1 MKRMLHTGLLAVI
14 LLLGAIGGSYLATWQ
29 GLNVSAQESSPM
41 QPLDEASAFLAD
53 EQNTIDIV
61 ERFGGSV
68 VAVNVEFRGQMID
81 PFQQFQEQLPP
92 QFRDFFRFQLPQQPR
107 EFNRQGSGSG
117 FVISDDG
124 MIITNYHVVA
134 EALEPGTVNLREGGS
149 ISVTFAETSEEVAV
163 TVVGAN
169 ELFDIALLRLDNA
182 SSLPDNLTPLTFAN
196 SDEVRVGQKVIA
208 IGNPFGLQST
218 VTTGIV
224 SAVSRDFPTIG
235 RIEVPMIQTD
245 ASINPGNSGGPLLNS
260 RGEVIGV
267 NTAIIPGISAGGQ
280 RGNIG
285 IGFAVPSNFVTSNLA
300 SLERGGFVDL
310 RSRPRLGI
318 SFVELGI
325 FPESVRESLNL
336 PEQGVSVQEVEPGSA
351 AKRAGIRG
359 GDFNITIEGRTTD
372 LRGGGDVIVA
382 VDGEQI
388 RSGTELQQRI
398 LTRQEGDTVE
408 LTVVRDGEELVIPV
422 TLAVVPQEQQAV
434 ADEPRQDAQTPD
446 GPRLGVTIQN
456 VAALPAEVRRSL
468 NLPENGAM
476 VVAVQPGSAAA
487 NAGLRGSQFS
497 LSVGGEAYPVG
508 GDIILA
514 VDDDDV
520 TSVEDLQRLITSRSN
535 GDTVSLQVWRN
546 GSELTL
552 EATL

>member
-1 MKRMLHTGLLAVI
+1 MKRILHTGLLAVI

-68 VAVNVEFRGQMID
+68 VAVNVEFRGQMVD

-117 FVISDDG
+117 FVIGDDG

-149 ISVTFAETSEEVAV
+149 ITVTFAETSEEVAV

-169 ELFDIALLRLDNA
+169 ELFDIALLRLDDA
-182 SSLPDNLTPLTFAN
+182 SRMPDGLIPLTFAD
-196 SDEVRVGQKVIA
+196 SDNVRVGQKVIA

-260 RGEVIGV
+260 RGEVVGV
-267 NTAIIPGISAGGQ
+267 NTAIIPGIAAGGQ

-285 IGFAVPSNFVTSNLA
+285 IGFAVPSNFVTGNLA
-300 SLERGGFVDL
+300 ALERGDFVDL
-310 RSRPRLGI
+310 QSRPRLGI
-318 SFVELGI
+318 TITEIGI
-325 FPESVRESLNL
+325 FPESVRESLNM
-336 PEQGVSVQEVEPGSA
+336 PDQGVVVQTVEPGSA
-351 AKRAGIRG
+351 AEQAGIRG
-359 GDFNITIEGRTTD
+359 GDFNITIQGQTTN
-372 LRGGGDVIVA
+372 LLGGGDVIVA
-382 VDGEQI
+382 VDGE
-388 RSGTELQQRI
+388 RVRTGTDLQRRV
-398 LTRQEGDTVE
+398 LANQEGDTVE
-408 LTVVRDGEELVIPV
+408 LTIIRDGEELIIPV
-422 TLAVVPQEQQAV
+422 TLAVVPQMQEAS
-434 ADEPRQDAQTPD
+434 AAEPGQDAQVSD
-446 GPRLGVTIQN
+446 GPRLGVTIQSIN
-456 VAALPAEVRRSL
+456 ALPAEVRRSL

-487 NAGLRGSQFS
+487 EAGLRGSQFS

-514 VDDDDV
+514 VDDEDV
-520 TSVEDLQRLITSRSN
+520 TTVEDLQQLITSRST
-535 GDTVSLQVWRN
+535 GDTISLQVWRN

>member
-1 MKRMLHTGLLAVI
+1 MKRMVQTGLLAI
-14 LLLGAIGGSYLATWQ
+14 ALLVGAFGGGYLATWQ
-29 GLNVSAQESSPM
+29 GGSVSAQASQN
-41 QPLDEASAFLAD
+41 QPFDEAGAFLAD
-53 EQNTIDIV
+53 EQNTIEIV
-61 ERFGGSV
+61 ERFGDSV
-68 VAVNVEFRGQMID
+68 VAVNVEFRGQIVD

-92 QFRDFFRFQLPQQPR
+92 QFRDFFRFQFPQQPR

-117 FVISDDG
+117 FVIGDDG

-149 ISVTFAETSEEVAV
+149 VTVTFPNTSEEVPV

-169 ELFDIALLRLDNA
+169 ELFDIALLRLDDA
-182 SSLPDNLTPLTFAN
+182 SRLPEGLTPLTFAD
-196 SDEVRVGQKVIA
+196 SDNVRVGQKVIA

-224 SAVSRDFPTIG
+224 SAVSRDFPLIG

-245 ASINPGNSGGPLLNS
+245 AAINPGNSGGPLLNS

-267 NTAIIPGISAGGQ
+267 NTAIIPGIAAGGQ

-285 IGFAVPSNFVTSNLA
+285 IGFAVPSNFVTSNLDA
-300 SLERGGFVDL
+300 LERGGFVDL
-310 RSRPRLGI
+310 LSRPRLGI
-318 SFVELGI
+318 RFIEVGA
-325 FPESVRESLNL
+325 FPESVRESLNM
-336 PEQGVSVQEVEPGSA
+336 PDQGVAVQEVEAGSA
-351 AKRAGIRG
+351 AERAGIRG
-359 GDFNITIEGRTTD
+359 GDFNITIEGQTTD
-372 LRGGGDVIVA
+372 LLGGGDVIVA
-382 VDGEQI
+382 IDGQQI
-388 RSGTELQQRI
+388 RSGTELQQRV
-398 LTRQEGDTVE
+398 LTKQEGDTVE
-408 LTVVRDGEELVIPV
+408 LTVIRDGEELVIPV
-422 TLAVVPQEQQAV
+422 TLAVVPQAQQAD
-434 ADEPRQDAQTPD
+434 ADAPRQDAQTPE

-456 VAALPAEVRRSL
+456 VSALPAQVRRSL
-468 NLPENGAM
+468 NLPESGAM

-508 GDIILA
+508 GDIILGIN
-514 VDDDDV
+514 DDTV
-520 TSVEDLQRLITSRSN
+520 TTVEDVQRLITSQAS
-535 GDTVSLQVWRN
+535 GDTITLQIWRN